1 MSRLPNFSSWIPGV
15 SSAAKVDSSE
25 TSAAMSDESI
35 CSDYEV
41 IDKKDSSAWEELLA
55 TVRRIDQK
63 TETQAINEQEQVQR
77 QSPKDGTWQLEHY
90 RTSARENRQYAE
102 SLNAQL
108 YHAKQMIE
116 HWEERGEMYE
126 AHIDDLI
133 EEVKDRQKELES
145 TRAHIQF
152 LQQREMM
159 NYTRPGW
166 RAEED
171 ARVRHVLYEL
181 HWNIHSWAERYAVH
195 SLEFFRD
202 NVRNRGFFRNTVLH
216 DLQDVAKID
225 LRTFREL
232 PRPFLLVVGM
242 LSKHLFTHIFKHPFF
257 LLSESL
263 QKTEQKP
270 SCGRCLDDVYH
281 ELLKGNK
288 ADAHLFRTHLL
299 RTIFLGPLHFSQS
312 AQKFCERITDEF
324 WWNKT
329 VVLLGNGAAQVSM
342 LRDELT
348 RIVTKAAS
356 LRNYLSTHS
365 ISYEWQ
371 LESRHLDMLY
381 YVRSPLATAHWC
393 NGLDSSGEDQRCDG
407 MPIRIVC
414 SPLVMAIGDSIGGNY
429 DYRRIICPAGVWV
442 DDREDGVDEEM
453 M

>member
-1 MSRLPNFSSWIPGV
+1 
-15 SSAAKVDSSE
+15 
-25 TSAAMSDESI
+25 MSDESI

-63 TETQAINEQEQVQR
+63 TETQAINEQEQVQQ

-126 AHIDDLI
+126 AHIDHLI

-281 ELLKGNK
+281 ELLKGQSNISLSVK
-288 ADAHLFRTHLL
+288 NPHTNTHQGIKRTP
-299 RTIFLGPLHFSQS
+299 T
-312 AQKFCERITDEF
+312 
-324 WWNKT
+324 
-329 VVLLGNGAAQVSM
+329 
-342 LRDELT
+342 
-348 RIVTKAAS
+348 
-356 LRNYLSTHS
+356 
-365 ISYEWQ
+365 
-371 LESRHLDMLY
+371 
-381 YVRSPLATAHWC
+381 
-393 NGLDSSGEDQRCDG
+393 SSGRTSSAPSSQAPYTSANLRKNSANGSRTSSGGTKRSYSSE
-407 MPIRIVC
+407 
-414 SPLVMAIGDSIGGNY
+414 MA
-429 DYRRIICPAGVWV
+429 RRK
-442 DDREDGVDEEM
+442 
-453 M
+453 